1 MSCLTCHFL
10 CVFLIALYP
19 SLISCPSLVYLS
31 PCLTCSL
38 GQSVCFCPHV
48 SPAPLICS
56 LGLFFFPLGVA
67 RLCSSLCVLSVPG
80 FCSPSLSASFL
91 CFAFLV
97 FLGFSFYCLFVASH
111 LLPVF
116 WIFSVFLFFLFC
128 FLRPVLLSFISNLP
142 VCIWVLTFGK
152 TVTESLLSQR
162 LPPGSTLAWK
172 AMFSS
177 TTESRHNYHDVA
189 EYMRM
194 TTLHPKKTTNY
205 YSIIHL
211 TASDTSFH

>member
-10 CVFLIALYP
+10 FVFLIALYP

-31 PCLTCSL
+31 PCLTFSR

-48 SPAPLICS
+48 SPAPLIGS
-56 LGLFFFPLGVA
+56 LGLFFSLLVSLVCVRPCVSSVFQVFVPRHFLL
-67 RLCSSLCVLSVPG
+67 RSLLCILS
-80 FCSPSLSASFL
+80 
-91 CFAFLV
+91 
-97 FLGFSFYCLFVASH
+97 FSWILF
-111 LLPVF
+111 LLPF
-116 WIFSVFLFFLFC
+116 CCQPFIACILDFFC
-128 FLRPVLLSFISNLP
+128 FFFVLFWFLIPVLLSFISNLP

-177 TTESRHNYHDVA
+177 TTVSTHNYHDVA